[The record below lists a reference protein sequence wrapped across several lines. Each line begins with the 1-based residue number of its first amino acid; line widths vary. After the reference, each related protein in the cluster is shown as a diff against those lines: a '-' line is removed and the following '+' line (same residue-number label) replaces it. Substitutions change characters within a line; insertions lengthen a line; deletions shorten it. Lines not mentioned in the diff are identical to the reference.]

1 MGRPLRI
8 EYPGAL
14 YHVTSRGNE
23 KQDIFLEDSD
33 RRRFLGILEDYHDRF
48 DLVVHCF
55 VLMGNHYHLALETP
69 QGNLLKVMHGINS
82 SYTGYFN
89 RKYGRVGHL
98 FQGRYR
104 GILVDKDS
112 YLLELTRYVHLNPV
126 RAKVVERPEEYAWSS
141 YAGYIRK
148 RKRVGW
154 MEYGWIHSQFGSD
167 EAAAA
172 RMYRK
177 FVESGMEEPGD
188 SPLGDVVGQVLL
200 GGEEILGKVKS
211 LLRGKEIGQEVV
223 ERRRFRDA
231 PPGAEEII
239 SAVASVLGTD
249 KAMIARGGRKGNEAR
264 EVAVY
269 LVKRYSGLSN
279 REIGS
284 LFGGIHSSGVTKA
297 SGRVEEKMKTDARI
311 RGLMGTI
318 MSKVKA

>member
-33 RRRFLGILEDYHDRF
+33 RKRFLGLLEDYHDRF

-55 VLMGNHYHLALETP
+55 VLMANHYHLTLETP

-112 YLLELTRYVHLNPV
+112 YLVELTRYVHLNPV
-126 RAKVVERPEEYAWSS
+126 RAKVVERPEEYPWSS
-141 YAGYIRK
+141 YAGYIWK

-154 MEYGWIHSQFGSD
+154 MEYGWILSQFGSD
-167 EAAAA
+167 EGAAV

-177 FVESGMEEPGD
+177 FVESGMDEPGD
-188 SPLGDVVGQVLL
+188 SPLGGVVGQVLL
-200 GGEEILGKVKS
+200 GGEEMLGKVKK
-211 LLRGKEIGQEVV
+211 LLRGKEVGHDVV

-231 PPGAEEII
+231 PRAEDII
-239 SAVASVLGTD
+239 SAVGSVLGVD
-249 KAMIARGGRKGNEAR
+249 EAMITGRGRKGNEAR
-264 EVAVY
+264 KLAVY
-269 LVKRYSGLSN
+269 LVKRYSGMSN
-279 REIGS
+279 GEIGA

-297 SGRVEEKMKTDARI
+297 SGRVEEKMKRDARI
-311 RGLMGTI
+311 RGLMDTI

>member
-33 RRRFLGILEDYHDRF
+33 RKRFLGLLEDYHDRF

-55 VLMGNHYHLALETP
+55 VLMGNHYHLTLETP

-82 SYTGYFN
+82 GYTGYFN
-89 RKYGRVGHL
+89 RKYVRVGHL
-98 FQGRYR
+98 FQGRCM
-104 GILVDKDS
+104 GILVDKDP
-112 YLLELTRYVHLNPV
+112 YLLELTRYIHLNPV

-141 YAGYIRK
+141 YAGYLWK

-154 MEYGWIHSQFGSD
+154 MEYGWILSQFGSD
-167 EAAAA
+167 EAAVA

-188 SPLGDVVGQVLL
+188 SPLADVVGQVLL

-211 LLRGKEIGQEVV
+211 LLRGKEMGQEVV
-223 ERRRFRDA
+223 ERKRFRDA
-231 PPGAEEII
+231 PRAEDIL
-239 SAVASVLGTD
+239 SAVGSVLGMD
-249 KAMIARGGRKGNEAR
+249 KAMITRRGRKGNEGR
-264 EVAVY
+264 ELAPY
-269 LVKRYSGLSN
+269 LTKRYTGLSN
-279 REIGS
+279 GEIGS
-284 LFGGIHSSGVTKA
+284 LFGGIQPSGVTKA
-297 SGRVEEKMKTDARI
+297 SGRVEEKMKRDVRI
-311 RGLMGTI
+311 RGLMGAI

>member
-23 KQDIFLEDSD
+23 KRGIFLEDLD
-33 RRRFLGILEDYHDRF
+33 RKRFLELLEDYHNRF

-55 VLMGNHYHLALETP
+55 VLMGNHYHLTIETP

-126 RAKVVERPEEYAWSS
+126 RAKVVERPEEYPWSS
-141 YAGYIRK
+141 YAGYIWK
-148 RKRVGW
+148 RKRAGW
-154 MEYGWIHSQFGSD
+154 MEYGWILSQFGSH

-177 FVESGMEEPGD
+177 FVESGIEEAEG
-188 SPLGDVVGQVLL
+188 SPLGDEVGQVLL

-211 LLRGKEIGQEVV
+211 LLRGKELGRDVV
-223 ERRRFRDA
+223 EKRRFRDE
-231 PPGAEEII
+231 PRAEHII
-239 SAVASVLGTD
+239 SAVASVLGTEE
-249 KAMIARGGRKGNEAR
+249 ATITGRGKKGNEGR
-264 EVAVY
+264 KVAVY
-269 LVKRYSGLSN
+269 LVKRYCGLSN
-279 REIGS
+279 GEIGS
-284 LFGGIHSSGVTKA
+284 LFGGIHQSAVTKT
-297 SGRVEEKMKTDARI
+297 SGRVEEEMKRDVRI
-311 RGLMGTI
+311 QGLMDII

>member
-23 KQDIFLEDSD
+23 KRDIFLEDSD
-33 RRRFLGILEDYHDRF
+33 RKRFLGLLEDYHDRF
-48 DLVVHCF
+48 EVIVHCF
-55 VLMGNHYHLALETP
+55 VLMSNHYHLTFETP

-104 GILVDKDS
+104 GVLVDKDS

-141 YAGYIRK
+141 YGGYIWK
-148 RKRVGW
+148 RKRMGW
-154 MEYGWIHSQFGSD
+154 MEYGWILSQFGTD
-167 EAAAA
+167 ETAAAK
-172 RMYRK
+172 MYRK
-177 FVESGMEEPGD
+177 FVESGMEKPED
-188 SPLGDVVGQVLL
+188 SPLADVVGQVVL
-200 GGEEILGKVKS
+200 GGEEILGKVKR

-231 PPGAEEII
+231 PRAEEII
-239 SAVASVLGTD
+239 SLVATVLGMD
-249 KAMIARGGRKGNEAR
+249 KAMITGRGRRGNQGRELAL
-264 EVAVY
+264 Y

-279 REIGS
+279 GEIGS
-284 LFGGIHSSGVTKA
+284 LFGGIQSSGVTKA
-297 SGRVEEKMKTDARI
+297 SGRVEEKMERDARI
-311 RGLMGTI
+311 RGLMGAI
-318 MSKVKA
+318 MSRIKA